1 MLKVIS
7 RNADFVVD
15 PSTNIVICA
24 EEFIRLLSMKNIV
37 VPQPG
42 RIQQL
47 PSIDKFIIF
56 VYIFDLTIRCSD
68 ASLDDFNGVK
78 FDNNIMTFPKE
89 SMMRVERNV
98 GWSFFSLVEDVED
111 DLDKYFDNSTLK
123 VDYVYPKPLQNDCV
137 K

>member
-1 MLKVIS
+1 
-7 RNADFVVD
+7 
-15 PSTNIVICA
+15 
-24 EEFIRLLSMKNIV
+24 MKNIV

-78 FDNNIMTFPKE
+78 FDNNIMTLPKE